1 VVEGVEGRGV
11 VAVTATKE
19 DFVVE
24 KDEFTETMSVMY
36 GALGAETPDL
46 SLAAACVQRL
56 LELVGEEEEEE
67 EDEEGEGGAVTT
79 KLELA
84 CACQDKV
91 TRTVLVDTS
100 VCKCKVDTYGVATV
114 SRINKIIGL
123 FCKRAL

>member
-1 VVEGVEGRGV
+1 VVEGGEGRGV
-11 VAVTATKE
+11 VAVMATKE
-19 DFVVE
+19 DVVVE

-91 TRTVLVDTS
+91 THTVLVDTS
-100 VCKCKVDTYGVATV
+100 VWRGGGLG
-114 SRINKIIGL
+114 SRTIFKKFNEPYAPL
-123 FCKRAL
+123 